1 MPMVKISVTMV
12 FIPTSAKSQK
22 APTSAGET
30 VSIVALNQAS
40 VPRATVLSSHL
51 GLQGLC
57 DAKAATGLVLEVS
70 QSRLGLRDYSQ
81 RRSRT
86 LTVDSAGR
94 RYPAAG
100 KDLVSRALGR
110 HCQSVIDATAGFGS
124 DAFDFVRRGK
134 QVCAI
139 ERVVIVAM
147 MLEEA
152 AEEFHPGQRDGELR
166 VVCGDAIDEIRTQAR
181 ADVIFLDPMF
191 PERGRQ
197 TAQPRKA
204 QQMLRRLAGED
215 PDASTLLKVA
225 RAHARKR
232 VIVKRPRYAPPL
244 GDDPD
249 IMYKGKSVRYDV
261 YLTDGVSR

>member
-1 MPMVKISVTMV
+1 MVKISVTMV
-12 FIPTSAKSQK
+12 FISTSAKSQK
-22 APTSAGET
+22 ASASAGET
-30 VSIVALNQAS
+30 VSIIALNPES
-40 VPRATVLSSHL
+40 VPRATALSLHL

-57 DAKAATGLVLEVS
+57 DAKAASGLVLEVS
-70 QSRLGLRDYSQ
+70 QNRLGLRDYSQ
-81 RRSRT
+81 RGSRT
-86 LTVDSAGR
+86 LTVHSAGR

-100 KDLVSRALGR
+100 KDLLSRALGK

-139 ERVVIVAM
+139 ERVIIVVV

-152 AEEFHPGQRDGELR
+152 AEMFRPEQRDGELR
-166 VVCGDAIDEIRTQAR
+166 VVCGDAIDEIRVQTH

-191 PERGRQ
+191 PDRDRHS
-197 TAQPRKA
+197 AQPRKA
-204 QQMLRRLAGED
+204 QQMLRRLVGED
-215 PDASTLLKVA
+215 PDAATLLKVA
-225 RAHARKR
+225 RRHARKR

-244 GDDPD
+244 QDDPD

-261 YLTDGVSR
+261 YLTDGTPR